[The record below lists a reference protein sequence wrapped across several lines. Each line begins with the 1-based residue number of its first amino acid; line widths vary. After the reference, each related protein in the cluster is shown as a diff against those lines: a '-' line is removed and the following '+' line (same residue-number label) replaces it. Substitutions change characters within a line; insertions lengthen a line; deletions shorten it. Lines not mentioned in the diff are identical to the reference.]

1 MTNETLDKII
11 ADIVINI
18 ITELQKITPL
28 DINEID
34 RFMTYQ
40 FKTNKSIKNYKE
52 ELIQNIEL
60 LNKSTQEKKQ
70 IKKIFLEYLD
80 DLELLHNMNHII
92 LSMKLQEILTDKETI
107 NLIDFSKFR
116 KMIEFNINQK
126 KDIIKYYLSILTRK
140 YENFYI

>member
-34 RFMTYQ
+34 RFMIYQ